1 MLISRAITACCMLAV
16 SAATMLPAETARAD
30 SAALFDAA
38 DLAAR
43 EQRLGDMERAY
54 DDILAADPNNVRAL
68 SGKAAAQA
76 WTQRYTAAQATYRR
90 AIALAPG
97 NAENHVGLG
106 YAFAWNGD
114 YPAAHAAFREALRLE
129 PNNLAAHKGIAYSHL
144 WSGEHEDALAS
155 FQHARTLAANDA
167 EIAESSGIAA
177 LSLGRTRDAVDFFDE
192 ALRLQPDRRSARN
205 ARRNAYQAA
214 PALESTVRFGSTTDA
229 GAGVRHVEVA
239 HWLSRETRLA
249 VRYDNTLGLDNPSVV
264 DRDEDVPGY
273 FASVR
278 QSVGSRWQLIGELG
292 RRELPAGD
300 QAVLGV
306 QAHYR
311 MGDKVLRVGGELG
324 KHDAGHSDQ
333 LVYAGINVPL
343 GERLSV
349 DPTLYLSETG
359 IDEDSEW
366 RGVVNLEY
374 RGNPNWTTGVFAGGG
389 TIDATDPA
397 FDGSTF
403 VAGAWANFAVAERHT
418 LHFLVRREDAPSAAF
433 TVAEVGFTYRLPGN

>member
-1 MLISRAITACCMLAV
+1 MLTPRAIVTCCLLAV
-16 SAATMLPAETARAD
+16 SVTAVLAAETASAD
-30 SAALFDAA
+30 TAALFDAA
-38 DLAAR
+38 DQAAK

-54 DDILAADPNNVRAL
+54 DEILAADPNNARAL

-76 WTQRYTAAQATYRR
+76 WTRRYAAAQATYRR
-90 AIALAPG
+90 AIALAPA
-97 NAENHVGLG
+97 NTDNHVGLG
-106 YAFAWNGD
+106 YAYAWNGD
-114 YPAAHAAFREALRLE
+114 YLDARAAFQEALRLE
-129 PNNLAAHKGIAYSHL
+129 PDNVAARKGMAYSYL
-144 WSGEHEDALAS
+144 WSGEPGEALES
-155 FQHARTLAANDA
+155 FQRARTVAADDP
-167 EIAESSGIAA
+167 EIAESLGIAA
-177 LSLGRTRDAVDFFDE
+177 MSLGRTRDAVDFFDE
-192 ALRLQPDRRSARN
+192 ALRLQPDRSSARN
-205 ARRNAYQAA
+205 ARRNAYQSA

-229 GAGVRHVEVA
+229 GAGLRYAEVA
-239 HWLSRETRLA
+239 HWLSRKTRLA
-249 VRYDNTLGLDNPSVV
+249 VRYDNTLGLDNPSVA

-278 QSVGSRWQLIGELG
+278 QSVGSRWQLIAEVG
-292 RRELPAGD
+292 RRDLPAGD
-300 QAVLGV
+300 QDVLGL

-324 KHDAGHSDQ
+324 KHDAGHNDQ

-343 GERLSV
+343 GDSFTI

-366 RGVVNLEY
+366 RGVVNVEY

-389 TIDATDPA
+389 TIDASDPA

>member
-1 MLISRAITACCMLAV
+1 MLTPRAILTCCLLAV
-16 SAATMLPAETARAD
+16 SAAPVLAAETASAD
-30 SAALFDAA
+30 TAALFDAA
-38 DLAAR
+38 DQAAK

-54 DDILAADPNNVRAL
+54 DEILAADPNNARAL

-76 WTQRYTAAQATYRR
+76 WTRRYAAAQATYRR
-90 AIALAPG
+90 AIALAPA
-97 NAENHVGLG
+97 NTDNHVGLG
-106 YAFAWNGD
+106 YAYAWNGD
-114 YPAAHAAFREALRLE
+114 YLDARAAFQEALRLE
-129 PNNLAAHKGIAYSHL
+129 PDNVAARKGMAYSYL
-144 WSGEHEDALAS
+144 WSGEPGEALES
-155 FQHARTLAANDA
+155 FQRARTVAADDP
-167 EIAESSGIAA
+167 EIAESLGIAA
-177 LSLGRTRDAVDFFDE
+177 MSLGRTRDAVDFFDE
-192 ALRLQPDRRSARN
+192 ALRLQPDRSSARN
-205 ARRNAYQAA
+205 ARRNAYQSA

-229 GAGVRHVEVA
+229 GAGLRYAEVA
-239 HWLSRETRLA
+239 HWLSRKTRLA
-249 VRYDNTLGLDNPSVV
+249 VRYDNTLGLDNPSVA

-278 QSVGSRWQLIGELG
+278 HAVGSRWQLIAEVG
-292 RRELPAGD
+292 RRDLPAGD
-300 QAVLGV
+300 QDVLGL

-324 KHDAGHSDQ
+324 KHDAGHNDQ

-343 GERLSV
+343 GDSFSI

-366 RGVVNLEY
+366 RGVVNVEY

-389 TIDATDPA
+389 TIDASDPA
-397 FDGSTF
+397 SDGSTF